1 MKMPFMQAVR
11 ERVLVL
17 DGAMGTMLQ
26 ERGLKPGQSP
36 EEMNLT
42 APEIVAGVHAAYLA
56 AGADIIVANSFGGS
70 SEKLAHYGLADRV
83 AEINAQ
89 AVRIARE
96 AAGETAYVAGSI
108 GPTGRFLEP
117 VGDLSFDQA
126 AAIFKEQAAALIGA
140 GCDLITLETFLDIKE
155 IRAAVIAIR
164 ELSPEIPVIA
174 MLTFEEKGRSVLGSP
189 PEAAAITL
197 EAVGASIIGSNCGL
211 GVDGI
216 YQILQSMRSVTTLP
230 LICQANAGLPILKE
244 GKTIFPGTPDEMA
257 AYHDRLIALGVRVI
271 GGCCGTTPAHIA
283 AMRQAL
289 AGRQSPFREGTPDG
303 TTWLSSRGSFAGIGG
318 AAPVALIGER
328 INPTG
333 KKLYSQELRE
343 GKVTYIRRE
352 ALEQSALGATFLDIN
367 VGAPG
372 IDEPAAMERAVL
384 CVSGAVQNP
393 LVLDSSSPEA
403 LERGLKA
410 ADGKVLINSVNGE
423 EKSLLAVL
431 PLARK
436 YGAALVCLTLD
447 ETGIPASAKGRVA
460 VAARIAAR
468 AEEIGLKRSDLVMDC
483 LALTVSAEQRGALVA
498 LEAIRQVRE
507 QLGLNTVLGVSNISF
522 GLPAR
527 PLISST
533 FFSMA
538 MAAGLSAAIV
548 NPKEAPMLAAWRG
561 AMVLLGRDP
570 NAGAYIA
577 AYKGVVAESTAP
589 ALAAPQGVRGQ
600 LAKAVIDG
608 ELEMVTGL
616 VEAAL
621 AEGLT
626 PMEISSEAL
635 LMGLEEVG
643 RRFQSGAFFLPQ
655 VMLSA
660 ETMKAAFARLKQE
673 LSGGGLASLGKILMA
688 TVEGD
693 IHDIGKNILVTLLEN
708 HGFEVIDLGKNV
720 PAQRIL
726 EEARAHRVDAVGL
739 SALMTT
745 TMAQMEK
752 VVRLLKQEGVKSF
765 TMVGGAVVTQ
775 EYATEIGADLYA
787 KDAMEAV
794 ALIKKLLA
802 K

>member
-1 MKMPFMQAVR
+1 MKMSFMQAMR
-11 ERVLVL
+11 ERVLIL

-26 ERGLKPGQSP
+26 ERGLKAGQSP

-42 APEIVAGVHAAYLA
+42 APEVVAGVHAAYLE
-56 AGADIIVANSFGGS
+56 AGADIIVTNTFGGS
-70 SEKLAHYGLADRV
+70 REKLSHYDLADRLV
-83 AEINAQ
+83 EINQ
-89 AVRIARE
+89 KAVQIARE
-96 AAGETAYVAGSI
+96 VAGTKAFVAGSI
-108 GPTGRFLEP
+108 GPTGRFIEP

-126 AAIFKEQAAALIGA
+126 ADIFREQAAALIEA

-164 ELSPEIPVIA
+164 EISQNIPIMA

-197 EAVGASIIGSNCGL
+197 EAAGADIIGSNCGL

-216 YQILQSMRSVTTLP
+216 YEILRAMRTVTTLP
-230 LICQANAGLPILKE
+230 LICQANAGLPILKD
-244 GKTIFPGTPDEMA
+244 GKTVFPGTPDEMA
-257 AYHDRLIALGVRVI
+257 SFHDRLIELGVRVI
-271 GGCCGTTPAHIA
+271 GGCCGTTPLHIA
-283 AMRQAL
+283 AMQRAL
-289 AGRQSPFREGTPDG
+289 EGRQRPFVEAESDG
-303 TTWLSSRGSFAGIGG
+303 TTWISSRGSFAAIGAG
-318 AAPVALIGER
+318 HPTALIGER

-343 GKVTYIRRE
+343 GKVSYIRRE
-352 ALEQSALGATFLDIN
+352 ALEQTALGATLLDVN

-372 IDEPAAMERAVL
+372 IDEPAAMERAVF
-384 CVSGAVQNP
+384 CVSGAVQTP

-403 LERGLKA
+403 LEAGLKA

-423 EKSLLAVL
+423 EKSLLSVL
-431 PLARK
+431 PLAKK

-447 ETGIPASAKGRVA
+447 EEGIPADASGRA
-460 VAARIAAR
+460 NVAARIARR
-468 AEEIGLKRSDLVMDC
+468 AEELGIKRCDLVVDC
-483 LALTVSAEQRGALVA
+483 LTLTVSAEPKGALVA
-498 LEAIRQVRE
+498 LEAVRLVGE
-507 QLGLNTVLGVSNISF
+507 GLGLNTVLGVSNISF

-538 MAAGLSAAIV
+538 MAAGLTAAIV
-548 NPKEAPMLAAWRG
+548 NPKEAPMLAAWRS
-561 AMVLLGRDP
+561 AMVLLGHDP

-577 AYKGVVAESTAP
+577 AYKGVVAESNVP
-589 ALAAPQGVRGQ
+589 AVAEPEGVRGR
-600 LAKAVIDG
+600 LARAVIDG
-608 ELEMVTGL
+608 ELESVVGL

-621 AEGLT
+621 GEGLT
-626 PMEISSEAL
+626 PMEISTEAL
-635 LMGLEEVG
+635 LKGLEEVG
-643 RRFQSGAFFLPQ
+643 RRFGSGAFFLPQ

-660 ETMKAAFARLKQE
+660 ETMKAAFARLKTE
-673 LSGGGLASLGKILMA
+673 LSGGGLVSLGKILMA

-708 HGFEVIDLGKNV
+708 NGFEVIDLGKNV
-720 PAQRIL
+720 PASRIL
-726 EEARAHRVDAVGL
+726 YEAKAHQVDAVGL

-752 VVRLLKQEGVKSF
+752 VVRLLKEEGVKTF

-775 EYATEIGADLYA
+775 EYASEIGADLYA

-794 ALIKKLLA
+794 ERIKNLLA